1 MANPRLASYWS
12 ELRKLQAAYVND
24 NFLFGHY
31 IIDTRNKIAEM
42 DGDPF
47 LKNILFEAASSI
59 NRRWVTDG
67 EMERSK
73 PVDGEVGDDDKIPP
87 GKKC

>member
-1 MANPRLASYWS
+1 
-12 ELRKLQAAYVND
+12 
-24 NFLFGHY
+24 
-31 IIDTRNKIAEM
+31 M

-47 LKNILFEAASSI
+47 HKNILFEAASSI